1 MKTTKTIIL
10 ILLLTNLMILGGI
23 FMSETS
29 YAFCGSKCKHPV
41 YTKSNFITIKQS
53 VTAGSTGS
61 ISSATISYPS
71 GCTRSNLFLIG
82 IKMTS
87 GSLPISYTQSVTSYT
102 SGSSIYYD
110 SSIKLTMQDNAMYLN
125 GRMPFT
131 DTTGTVELLFIKIG

>member
-41 YTKSNFITIKQS
+41 YTKSDFITIKQS
-53 VTAGSTGS
+53 VTAGEKGS
-61 ISSATISYPS
+61 ISSATINYPS

-82 IKMTS
+82 IKMTARS
-87 GSLPISYTQSVTSYT
+87 ISYTQSVTSYIIDST
-102 SGSSIYYD
+102 IYYD
-110 SSIKLTMQDNAMYLN
+110 SSIKLNMQDNAMYLN